1 MFEPFVALRHLSS
14 RPRPTILSILAIGL
28 AVMILVITQAMTVGF
43 TEELYDTTVDRMPH
57 VTVEPR
63 TDEEYIHLYRNLVG
77 DISGIDGVVGVSP
90 VLAGPA
96 TFEHKDNSRNVI
108 MQGISASD
116 HDSVLHISGDITK
129 GSLRDL
135 EVSQSGVVLGD
146 ALALKL
152 NAKIGDSVDASFP
165 EANPTTLKVVGIYD
179 SGTPQDDRVAYTSL
193 STAQTFFDEPGV
205 VSVIIVRVNDPDRA
219 EAISGEID
227 AMGYPA
233 SDWKET
239 NPEIIQTIKF
249 ESVQNVVLIGM
260 VIVIA
265 TFGIVSTL
273 FMVVMKKK
281 KEIGMLMAMGASR
294 RSIMTIFVMESGILG
309 LIGAVVGVAAGILI
323 ASSSGPYT
331 FEAGEGAYGGITTI
345 PFVVRTVDVALIIV
359 FTFLLNLLAGIYPA
373 RRASKLDPVAA
384 ISGE

>member
-1 MFEPFVALRHLSS
+1 MFELFVALRHLSS

-28 AVMILVITQAMTVGF
+28 AVMILVITQAMMVGF
-43 TEELYDTTVDRMPH
+43 TEELYDKTVDKMPH
-57 VTVEPR
+57 VIVEPR

-116 HDSVLHISGDITK
+116 HDSVLHTSDDITE

-179 SGTPQDDRVAYTSL
+179 SGTPQDDRMAYTSL

-205 VSVIIVRVNDPDRA
+205 VSVIMVRVNDPDRA
-219 EAISGEID
+219 KSISGEID
-227 AMGYPA
+227 DMGYPA
-233 SDWKET
+233 SGWKET
-239 NPEIIQTIKF
+239 NPEIMQTIKF
-249 ESVQNVVLIGM
+249 ESIQNTVLIGM

-294 RSIMTIFVMESGILG
+294 RSIMTIFVMESGIMG
-309 LIGAVVGVAAGILI
+309 LLGAVVGVAAGVLI

-331 FEAGEGAYGGITTI
+331 FEAGEGAYGGVTTI
-345 PFVVRTVDVALIIV
+345 PFVVRTADVVLIIA